1 MDGTWGGPCCR
12 GTCPRGKEDAGGSLW
27 CSSPGM
33 GHWPGCEAG
42 LAQDLAQ
49 DPWCPPSLPGGGRAK
64 VGWVWVWTDPG
75 FWGVTIQPSIPPH
88 DPARALCSAECRDIC
103 ENLHPWVRGLGEPD
117 LGQIIRLSIEGSSKL
132 NTHACHLSQGFGVI
146 AVVRVP
152 LSSALG
158 SQWLLPCLFAE
169 V

>member
-1 MDGTWGGPCCR
+1 MLQGHVSSRERGCREGPSGARPQGWGT
-12 GTCPRGKEDAGGSLW
+12 
-27 CSSPGM
+27 
-33 GHWPGCEAG
+33 G
-42 LAQDLAQ
+42 LAARLVWLRAWHRILGA
-49 DPWCPPSLPGGGRAK
+49 PLSLPGGGRAK
-64 VGWVWVWTDPG
+64 VGWVWTDPG

-88 DPARALCSAECRDIC
+88 DHDPDPACALCSAECRDIC

-132 NTHACHLSQGFGVI
+132 NTHVCHLSQGFGVI
-146 AVVRVP
+146 AVVHVP